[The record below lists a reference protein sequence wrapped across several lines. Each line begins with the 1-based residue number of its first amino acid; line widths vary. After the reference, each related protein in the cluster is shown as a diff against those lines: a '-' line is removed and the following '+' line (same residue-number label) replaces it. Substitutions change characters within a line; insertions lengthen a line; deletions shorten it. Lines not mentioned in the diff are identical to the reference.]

1 MKHLSEEDLVLIYYA
16 EPGVAEDTREHLVS
30 CAECRAAAA
39 ALAQTLNLCGELRVP
54 DPDAGFERRV
64 WPDRRRVWSMPG
76 IGPRIWIGAAAA
88 VVLIV
93 SAFVLGRAT
102 RAPQP
107 PILAG
112 LSAQARERI
121 LEISLAD
128 HLDRAGIVLTEVS
141 NTGDVAD
148 ERSRAE
154 DLVEEGRLLRQSLAR
169 RGQSATLSVFDD
181 IQRVLLEV
189 ANGDP
194 AESGEI
200 RQLIG
205 DSSLL
210 FKARIMESNLRTQ
223 GQKL

>member
-1 MKHLSEEDLVLIYYA
+1 MIHLTEEDLVLIYYG
-16 EPGVAEDTREHLVS
+16 EPDVPEDVRRHLAD
-30 CAECRAAAA
+30 CTDCRAAAD
-39 ALAQTLNLCGELRVP
+39 ALAQTLNLCSELPVP
-54 DPDAGFERRV
+54 EPDAGFELRV
-64 WPDRRRVWSMPG
+64 WPDGRRVWSMPG
-76 IGPRIWIGAAAA
+76 VWIGVAAA

-93 SAFVLGRAT
+93 SAFLLGRAT
-102 RAPQP
+102 RPPQP

-128 HLDRAGIVLTEVS
+128 HLDRADIVLTEIS
-141 NTGDVAD
+141 NTGDLAG
-148 ERSRAE
+148 ERNQAE
-154 DLVEEGRLLRQSLAR
+154 DLVEEGRLLRQTLAR
-169 RGQSATLSVFDD
+169 RGESATLSVFDD

-194 AESGEI
+194 AESPEL
-200 RQLIG
+200 RQHIG
-205 DSSLL
+205 DSSLV